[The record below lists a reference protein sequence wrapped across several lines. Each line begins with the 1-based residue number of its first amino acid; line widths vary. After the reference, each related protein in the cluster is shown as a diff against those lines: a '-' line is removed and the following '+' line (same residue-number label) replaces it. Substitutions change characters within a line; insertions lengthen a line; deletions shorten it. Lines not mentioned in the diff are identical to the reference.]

1 MKTNTLFRE
10 NLRISIQSIKSN
22 LLRSILTIL
31 IITIGIMALV
41 GILTA
46 IESIKS
52 SINKEFTSMGAN
64 TFTITSRGMHV
75 QVGDKHYRNQ
85 NHAYISYYHAKQFK
99 DDFIFPAKVSIST
112 YASGMA
118 TIKHE
123 STKTNPNINV
133 RGIDEA
139 YLHTAGYEITKG
151 RNFSKYEIENNRSL
165 VIIGHEI
172 AKLLFPE
179 DADPLDKIITIGNGK
194 FKVIGILKEKGNSMG
209 MSGDKICLLPV
220 TTVRQ
225 YYSKPNMSFTISIMP
240 NDPKLLDIAI
250 SEAEGT
256 FRIVRNLDAIDETDF
271 NITKSDNLVNIL
283 LENIQKV
290 SLAATIIGLIT
301 LFGAAIGLMNIMLVA
316 VSERTREIG
325 TRKALGANSRMIK
338 QQFLFEA
345 VVIGQLG
352 GIFGII
358 FGILIGNLISITTGG
373 QFVIP
378 WLWMIM
384 GVILCLIVSLLSGL
398 IPAVK
403 AAKLDPIIALHYE

>member
-1 MKTNTLFRE
+1 LKINSIYQE
-10 NLRISIQSIKSN
+10 NIRISLNSIRSN

-31 IITIGIMALV
+31 IIAIGIMALV

-75 QVGDKHYRNQ
+75 HVGKNRYRTK
-85 NHAYISYYHAKQFK
+85 NHAYISYYEAKRFK
-99 DDFIFPAKVSIST
+99 DEFRFPAIVSISAW
-112 YASGMA
+112 ASGIA
-118 TIKHE
+118 TIKYE
-123 STKTNPNINV
+123 SVKTNPNITV
-133 RGIDEA
+133 RGVDEN
-139 YLHTAGYEITKG
+139 YLFSAGYELQRG
-151 RNFSKYEIENNRSL
+151 RNFNAYEIENNRSL
-165 VIIGHEI
+165 VILGHEI
-172 AKLLFPE
+172 AQTLFGTE
-179 DADPLDKIITIGNGK
+179 TDPIDKIINVGSGK
-194 FKVIGILKEKGNSMG
+194 FKVIGVLIKKGSSMG
-209 MSGDKICLLPV
+209 MSGDKICMLPV

-225 YYSKPNMSFTISIMP
+225 YYSRPNMSFTISIMP
-240 NDPKLLDIAI
+240 DDTKLLDIAV
-250 SEAEGT
+250 SEAEGF

-283 LENIQKV
+283 IENLKKV
-290 SLAATIIGLIT
+290 TLAATIIGLIT
-301 LFGAAIGLMNIMLVA
+301 LLGAAIGLMNIMLVA

-345 VVIGQLG
+345 VVIGQFGGLL
-352 GIFGII
+352 GIFL
-358 FGILIGNLISITTGG
+358 GILMGNLISVATKGS
-373 QFVIP
+373 FVIP
-378 WLWMIM
+378 WLWIM
-384 GVILCLIVSLLSGL
+384 AGVILCLIVSLLSGL